1 MSNLKYSYIYEF
13 NFSAGI
19 TENDLDN
26 NYNQAFFG
34 NDKEKDGENW
44 KTLIRINTAFLLN
57 ERINAALM
65 KIEANK
71 KLPKKS
77 SKSLSEKVVNEKE
90 QEEIEKFIGE
100 FKQNY
105 KEFVEENKNEIKN
118 DWKAMKDLL
127 QFEKMIEN
135 ASSEDTPLNKIMLT
149 NVEFGSLNSNL
160 LELGGEEAYEKLE
173 EKLKKFLGQL
183 HFERFNF
190 SSKMQ
195 FTSGKHVTSSAL

>member
-1 MSNLKYSYIYEF
+1 MYQF
-13 NFSAGI
+13 NFPAGI
-19 TENDLDN
+19 TENDLDS

-44 KTLIRINTAFLLN
+44 KTLIRKNTAFLLN

-90 QEEIEKFIGE
+90 NEEIEYFILE
-100 FKQNY
+100 FKQNH
-105 KEFVEENKNEIKN
+105 KEFVEENQNEIKN
-118 DWKAMKDLL
+118 EWVKMSNLL

-135 ASSEDTPLNKIMLT
+135 ASSENSPLNKIMLT
-149 NVEFGSLNSNL
+149 RVEFGSLNSNL
-160 LELGGEEAYEKLE
+160 LGLDGEEAYEKLE
-173 EKLKKFLGQL
+173 EKFKQFLGQL

-190 SSKMQ
+190 NSKMQ
-195 FTSGKHVTSSAL
+195 FTRHMPSSTL